1 MIRGTRTESK
11 SLETVERKR
20 ENSTLEEKKNI
31 NFSSK
36 FLNKKSGIT
45 MVALVVTIVVLLI
58 LASISIQG
66 ITRTGIFRAAEDT
79 KLEHKRASIA
89 TTLQTKLKINQ
100 TEQIRGTDE
109 EIVKATYEDVKN
121 DLEEIKKA
129 TATTNAITATVTTR
143 RNEGGKIEYYIK
155 EKGSQKFDLAG
166 TTDQNTFKYTKLKQ
180 ETTYVIE
187 AVAINTKG
195 KKKVSKEYEIKTS
208 LVPKNR
214 LK

>member
-1 MIRGTRTESK
+1 MKIAGNKKKSK
-11 SLETVERKR
+11 SLDTVER
-20 ENSTLEEKKNI
+20 SSLEEKKNN

-79 KLEHKRASIA
+79 KLEHKRAAIA

-109 EIVKATYEDVKN
+109 EIVKAT
-121 DLEEIKKA
+121 
-129 TATTNAITATVTTR
+129 
-143 RNEGGKIEYYIK
+143 
-155 EKGSQKFDLAG
+155 
-166 TTDQNTFKYTKLKQ
+166 
-180 ETTYVIE
+180 
-187 AVAINTKG
+187 
-195 KKKVSKEYEIKTS
+195 
-208 LVPKNR
+208 
-214 LK
+214 

>member
-1 MIRGTRTESK
+1 MKIAGNKKKSK
-11 SLETVERKR
+11 NLETVES
-20 ENSTLEEKKNI
+20 STLEEKKN
-31 NFSSK
+31 NKFSSK

-129 TATTNAITATVTTR
+129 
-143 RNEGGKIEYYIK
+143 GGKDIEVSEVTSEEKNGKTEWFFEVKVDGDVYKVGLDGSDYLGK
-155 EKGSQKFDLAG
+155 EDELAPL
-166 TTDQNTFKYTKLKQ
+166 LK
-180 ETTYVIE
+180 
-187 AVAINTKG
+187 
-195 KKKVSKEYEIKTS
+195 
-208 LVPKNR
+208 
-214 LK
+214 

>member
-1 MIRGTRTESK
+1 MKIAGNKKKSKNLDIVES
-11 SLETVERKR
+11 
-20 ENSTLEEKKNI
+20 STLEEKKN
-31 NFSSK
+31 NKFSSK

-129 TATTNAITATVTTR
+129 
-143 RNEGGKIEYYIK
+143 GGKE
-155 EKGSQKFDLAG
+155 AG
-166 TTDQNTFKYTKLKQ
+166 T
-180 ETTYVIE
+180 
-187 AVAINTKG
+187 
-195 KKKVSKEYEIKTS
+195 VSNRSSGGRGRYHRYEFRAEGT
-208 LVPKNR
+208 VPGENASA
-214 LK
+214 

>member
-1 MIRGTRTESK
+1 MK
-11 SLETVERKR
+11 PLR
-20 ENSTLEEKKNI
+20 EHTCNLKEKN
-31 NFSSK
+31 
-36 FLNKKSGIT
+36 GIT

-79 KLEHKRASIA
+79 KLEHKRAAIA

-129 TATTNAITATVTTR
+129 
-143 RNEGGKIEYYIK
+143 GGKDIEVSEVTSE
-155 EKGSQKFDLAG
+155 EKDGKTCQQVGHSLAVQRHVLISDVEDG
-166 TTDQNTFKYTKLKQ
+166 FHFIVVQCR
-180 ETTYVIE
+180 V
-187 AVAINTKG
+187 V
-195 KKKVSKEYEIKTS
+195 
-208 LVPKNR
+208 
-214 LK
+214 

>member
-1 MIRGTRTESK
+1 MIRGTRTEPK
-11 SLETVERKR
+11 SLETVKKES
-20 ENSTLEEKKNI
+20 NTLEEKKNN

-66 ITRTGIFRAAEDT
+66 ITKTGIFRAAEDT

-109 EIVKATYEDVKN
+109 EIVKATYEDVKM
-121 DLEEIKKA
+121 
-129 TATTNAITATVTTR
+129 T
-143 RNEGGKIEYYIK
+143 
-155 EKGSQKFDLAG
+155 
-166 TTDQNTFKYTKLKQ
+166 
-180 ETTYVIE
+180 
-187 AVAINTKG
+187 
-195 KKKVSKEYEIKTS
+195 
-208 LVPKNR
+208 
-214 LK
+214 